1 MEEEEE
7 IKAIFLGE
15 SGVGKTCLIN
25 RYFFGKM
32 GDSNP
37 TISPS
42 YNQKTIK
49 LHEKNY
55 MYTIWDTAGKE
66 LFRSLNKIFL
76 NDSKI
81 VVLVYDITD
90 KNSFLNLQI
99 WLDMVIEKLGADI
112 YLILVGNKSDLYM
125 NKKIKQAKGEEFAE
139 IIKARFIMTSAKD
152 DYLQFNNFLEDVIG
166 DYIKNYEIKKNW

>member
-7 IKAIFLGE
+7 IKVIFLGE

-25 RYFFGKM
+25 RYCLGKM
-32 GDSNP
+32 GDGNA
-37 TISPS
+37 TMCAS

-49 LHEKNY
+49 VDEKNY
-55 MYTIWDTAGKE
+55 KYVLWDTSGRE
-66 LFRSLNKIFL
+66 QFRSLTKIFL

-99 WLDMVIEKLGADI
+99 WLDMVIERLGTDI

-152 DYLQFNNFLEDVIG
+152 DYLQFNNFLEDAIKV
-166 DYIKNYEIKKNW
+166 YIKNYEKKRNW